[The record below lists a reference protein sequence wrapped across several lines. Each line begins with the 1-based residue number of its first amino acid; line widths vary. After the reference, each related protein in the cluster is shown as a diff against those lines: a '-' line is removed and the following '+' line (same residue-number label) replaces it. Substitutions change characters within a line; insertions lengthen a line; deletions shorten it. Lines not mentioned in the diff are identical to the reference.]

1 MRRDTSVT
9 WSDEC
14 SRIMDA
20 ATDEISGVS
29 QWLVALSVQPDA
41 CGSKLQTKSTAVT
54 IEYGREILKCIC
66 IS

>member
-1 MRRDTSVT
+1 MQANPKAIYMYIMETMRRDTSVT

-29 QWLVALSVQPDA
+29 Q
-41 CGSKLQTKSTAVT
+41 
-54 IEYGREILKCIC
+54 
-66 IS
+66 